1 MLELSL
7 TAASTSTNGCEA
19 GYPGAVSAFPELDDI
34 DLTEALAE
42 GAFGRV
48 YGGIRRSDGRSVA
61 VKVMHARLS
70 QDAVAAGR
78 MLQEGRLCWSLEH
91 PNVVRVLSFGRL
103 ADARPYLVME
113 RLFGL
118 TLEEVLNQR
127 GALTPAEV
135 VEVAAGMVAGL
146 RAIHRRATH
155 RDVKPANIFLRDG
168 RLEHGA
174 VAILDLGIAGLATD
188 DPARLVRTAS
198 GDVACSPAYV
208 APERLRGEP
217 AGPGSDLYSLGVTL
231 YECLFRQTPY
241 IGPPM
246 AIAVQVC
253 RARSAPPLPAGEL
266 PEGLRVLLV
275 RLLDPEPG
283 GRPADCEEVS
293 AALSA
298 IALEVE
304 AGGLGASVLTRNA
317 TEAQAAGGAWRP
329 GAGGVGE
336 AAGALVSRHFHAD
349 FVPEAVR
356 RCEGAVRAAAEALS
370 EARARS
376 EIAELAAARLACDLD
391 GRARTLAL
399 DLGNREANHA
409 RALAEL
415 EALRGRRAAVAE
427 SLRAGDRELSVHFEV
442 HAGAVRRAMEAA
454 RETGEPCDRASA
466 DVHEAEALAGR
477 LRALLETRSVD
488 LALEAE
494 LDCALTVAHGDLAA
508 AARALVSTREALAA
522 LEVERQGPL
531 AALEAFARAAAEAVQ
546 HRHRDQAVALLA
558 LNFEIDQA
566 LLG

>member
-1 MLELSL
+1 MRLGP
-7 TAASTSTNGCEA
+7 ASASTNGFEA
-19 GYPGAVSAFPELDDI
+19 GYPEAVSVLPELDDV

-48 YGGIRRSDGRSVA
+48 YAGVRRSDGQPVA

-70 QDAVAAGR
+70 RDSVAAGR

-113 RLFGL
+113 RLFGQ
-118 TLEEVLNQR
+118 TLEEALNQR
-127 GALTPAEV
+127 GALTPTEV
-135 VEVAAGMVAGL
+135 VEVATGIVAGL

-155 RDVKPANIFLRDG
+155 RDIKPANIFLRDG
-168 RLEHGA
+168 RLERGA

-217 AGPGSDLYSLGVTL
+217 AGPGGDLYSLGVTL

-241 IGPPM
+241 VGPPM

-253 RARSAPPLPAGEL
+253 RARSAPPLPPHAL

-275 RLLDPEPG
+275 RLLDPEPA

-298 IALEVE
+298 IALEADALAQGV
-304 AGGLGASVLTRNA
+304 SDLTRNA

-329 GAGGVGE
+329 DSGGVGA

-349 FVPEAVR
+349 FVPERVR
-356 RCEGAVRAAAEALS
+356 TCEAAVRAAAEALS
-370 EARARS
+370 EARARN
-376 EIAELAAARLACDLD
+376 EAAEQAAARFACDLD

-399 DLGNREANHA
+399 DLGSREAHHA
-409 RALAEL
+409 RALTEL
-415 EALRGRRAAVAE
+415 EALRGRRAAVAD

-442 HAGAVRRAMEAA
+442 HAGAVKRALEAA

-466 DVHEAEALAGR
+466 DVNEAEALAGR
-477 LRALLETRSVD
+477 IRALLETRAVD
-488 LALEAE
+488 LALEA
-494 LDCALTVAHGDLAA
+494 ALEAALADAHGEVAA
-508 AARALVSTREALAA
+508 GARALVSTREALAA

-546 HRHRDQAVALLA
+546 LRHRDQAVAFLA
-558 LNFEIDQA
+558 LNFEIDEA

>member
-1 MLELSL
+1 MRELSL
-7 TAASTSTNGCEA
+7 AAASTSTNGFEA
-19 GYPGAVSAFPELDDI
+19 GYPEAVSVLPELDDI

-48 YGGIRRSDGRSVA
+48 YGGVRRSDGRSVA

-70 QDAVAAGR
+70 RDTVAAGR

-113 RLFGL
+113 RLFGH
-118 TLEEVLNQR
+118 TLEDALNQR

-135 VEVAAGMVAGL
+135 VEVATGLVSGL

-155 RDVKPANIFLRDG
+155 RDIKPANIFLRDG
-168 RLEHGA
+168 RLERGA
-174 VAILDLGIAGLATD
+174 VAVLDLGIAGLATD
-188 DPARLVRTAS
+188 DPARLVHTAS
-198 GDVACSPAYV
+198 GDIACSPAYV

-217 AGPGSDLYSLGVTL
+217 AGPGGDLYSLGVTL

-241 IGPPM
+241 VGPPM

-253 RARSAPPLPAGEL
+253 RARSAPPLPPLPL

-275 RLLDPEPG
+275 RLLDPEPT
-283 GRPADCEEVS
+283 GRPADCDEVS
-293 AALSA
+293 EALSA

-304 AGGLGASVLTRNA
+304 AGVLGASDVTRNA

-329 GAGGVGE
+329 GTGGVGE
-336 AAGALVSRHFHAD
+336 AAGALVSRHFHPD
-349 FVPEAVR
+349 FVPERVR
-356 RCEGAVRAAAEALS
+356 TSEAAVRAAAEALC

-376 EIAELAAARLACDLD
+376 EAAEQAAARLACDLD

-415 EALRGRRAAVAE
+415 EALRGRRTAVAE

-442 HAGAVRRAMEAA
+442 HAGAVRRALEAA

-477 LRALLETRSVD
+477 IRALLEARSVD
-488 LALEAE
+488 LAFEAALEG
-494 LDCALTVAHGDLAA
+494 ALADAHGDVVA
-508 AARALVSTREALAA
+508 AARALVSTRETLAS

-531 AALEAFARAAAEAVQ
+531 AALEAFARSAAEAVQ
-546 HRHRDQAVALLA
+546 LRHRDQAVALLA